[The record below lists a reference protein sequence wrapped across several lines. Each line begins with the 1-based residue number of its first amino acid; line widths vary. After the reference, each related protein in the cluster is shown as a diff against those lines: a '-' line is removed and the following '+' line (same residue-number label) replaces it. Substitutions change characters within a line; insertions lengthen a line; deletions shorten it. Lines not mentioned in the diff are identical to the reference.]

1 MENGILVE
9 DLDNAK
15 IIKKENQEIK
25 NENSNV
31 RSEPSDEAAQ
41 TSKEKKKVDPLI
53 EMFYAEV
60 SFFCYYFFRNFSNL
74 DSNLD
79 R

>member
-1 MENGILVE
+1 MENGILAE

-25 NENSNV
+25 NE
-31 RSEPSDEAAQ
+31 PSDEAAQ
-41 TSKEKKKVDPLI
+41 TSKEENKVDPLI

-60 SFFCYYFFRNFSNL
+60 SFCYYLFTNFSFL
-74 DSNLD
+74 KHSNLD